1 MQIGA
6 MTFLVVEDDD
16 FQRRMLVRMLQ
27 QLGAEAVHEAENGH
41 AALEVLA
48 RLGAAVDVI
57 VSDLDMPSMDGM
69 ELMRHIS
76 SGGSPTSLVVAS
88 AMERGLLA
96 SVEAMAA
103 AYGVNFLGTIEKP
116 VTPRKLEEL
125 IGLHGPAQTLAHP
138 PMTTSVSFGLDEI
151 VDALG
156 GGQFEP
162 VFQPQV
168 ELATGRVVGVEA
180 LARWR
185 HPTYGIITP
194 SAFIKALEEDGKIDV
209 LTRQILRSAAKF
221 SCELGRSNAE
231 CAVAVNISLKTLN
244 DVSIADEITGIV
256 RAEHARPDQMVL
268 EMTETSATADVG
280 RLLENLARL
289 RMKGFQLS
297 IDDYGTGYSSLEQ
310 LARIPFS
317 EVKIDQSFVTHAGRK
332 EPAKVILQ
340 SSLEMAR
347 RLKLRAVA
355 EGVETQANWDLL
367 RELGC
372 DAAQG
377 YFIAMP
383 MSAAACLDWVADWPR
398 MHTA

>member
-1 MQIGA
+1 MSCKPL
-6 MTFLVVEDDD
+6 TFLVVEDDP
-16 FQRRMLVRMLQ
+16 FQRRMIAKMLRG
-27 QLGAEAVHEAENGH
+27 LGARALHEAENGH

-48 RLGAAVDVI
+48 KLGTAVDII

-76 SGGSPTSLVVAS
+76 SGGTPTSLIVAS

-125 IGLHGPAQTLAHP
+125 IALHGPAQTLSP
-138 PMTTSVSFGLDEI
+138 TPMMKSVSCPLKEVLTGIDRDEF
-151 VDALG
+151 A
-156 GGQFEP
+156 P
-162 VFQPQV
+162 VYQPQV

-185 HPTYGIITP
+185 HPEHGVVLP
-194 SAFIKALEEDGKIDV
+194 SAFIKQLEDAGKID
-209 LTRQILRSAAKF
+209 LLMHCMLREAAKF
-221 SCELGRSNAE
+221 ALELERARVD
-231 CAVAVNISLKTLN
+231 CTVAVNVSLKSLN
-244 DVSIADEITGIV
+244 DVSIADEIIATV
-256 RAEHARPDQMVL
+256 RGQHAKPERMVL
-268 EMTETSATADVG
+268 EMTETAATSDVG
-280 RLLENLARL
+280 SLLENLTRL

-317 EVKIDQSFVTHAGRK
+317 EVKIDQAFVTHAGRK

-347 RLKLRAVA
+347 KLKLRAVA

-372 DAAQG
+372 EAAQG

-383 MSAAACLDWVADWPR
+383 MSQAACLDWVADWPR
-398 MHTA
+398 MQRA